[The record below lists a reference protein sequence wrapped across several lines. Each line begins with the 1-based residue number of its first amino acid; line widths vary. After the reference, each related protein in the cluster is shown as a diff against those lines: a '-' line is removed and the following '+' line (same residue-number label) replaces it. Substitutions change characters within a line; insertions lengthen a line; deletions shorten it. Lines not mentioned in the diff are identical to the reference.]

1 VTGVATRAKTR
12 PRTKTQIRTSRQESR
27 ERIIAA
33 ATELMRVTP
42 YGALTVDD
50 VMRSAGFGR
59 TIFYRHFDDLA
70 DLLMRAGREAFG
82 ALLEAERALSE
93 AAAGGDDA
101 EVVRAAIEPAVAVY
115 ERHGPLMR
123 AIAEAA
129 AAGDEQIATGRAA
142 WRERFDE
149 LVADV
154 LRGSVA
160 GDVAE
165 TARALNLMNENYL
178 LDAFGRAPRVSRET
192 AVATLTSIWF
202 AVMTGSRGGLRPKGA
217 RRKD

>member
-1 VTGVATRAKTR
+1 
-12 PRTKTQIRTSRQESR
+12 
-27 ERIIAA
+27 
-33 ATELMRVTP
+33 MRVTP

-82 ALLEAERALSE
+82 ALLELERALSE
-93 AAAGGDDA
+93 AAATGDDA

-115 ERHGPLMR
+115 QRHGPLMR

-129 AAGDEQIATGRAA
+129 AAGDEQIAAGRAA
-142 WRERFDE
+142 RRERLDD

-154 LRGSVA
+154 LGAPPALPGRQAESL
-160 GDVAE
+160 AE
-165 TARALNLMNENYL
+165 TARALTLMNENYL
-178 LDAFGRAPRVSRET
+178 LAPFGREPRISAEL
-192 AVATLTSIWF
+192 AVETLTS
-202 AVMTGSRGGLRPKGA
+202 
-217 RRKD
+217 

>member
-1 VTGVATRAKTR
+1 VATRAKAQLR
-12 PRTKTQIRTSRQESR
+12 ASREESR

-33 ATELMRVTP
+33 ATELVRETP

-50 VMRSAGFGR
+50 VMREAGFGR

-82 ALLEAERALSE
+82 DLLEAERALSE
-93 AAAGGDDA
+93 AAAGAGSDS

-129 AAGDEQIATGRAA
+129 AAGDEQIAAGRAA
-142 WRERFDE
+142 WRSRFDE
-149 LVADV
+149 LVAGI
-154 LRGSVA
+154 LRAAPGLASLS
-160 GDVAE
+160 DEEIAE
-165 TARALNLMNENYL
+165 RARALNLMNENYL
-178 LDAFGRAPRVSRET
+178 LDAFGREPRVPAQT
-192 AVATLTSIWF
+192 AVATLTPIWS
-202 AVMTGSRGGLRPKGA
+202 AAMSNGH
-217 RRKD
+217 

>member
-1 VTGVATRAKTR
+1 VATRSKERLRA
-12 PRTKTQIRTSRQESR
+12 SREESR

-33 ATELMRVTP
+33 ATELMRSTS

-50 VMRSAGFGR
+50 VMREAGFGR

-70 DLLMRAGREAFG
+70 DLLMTAGREAFG

-93 AAAGGDDA
+93 AAAQGDDSD
-101 EVVRAAIEPAVAVY
+101 VVRAAIEPAVAVY

-129 AAGDEQIATGRAA
+129 AAGDERIAAGRAA
-142 WRERFDE
+142 WRSRFDE

-178 LDAFGRAPRVSRET
+178 LDAFGTEPRVSAGT
-192 AVATLTSIWF
+192 AVATLTPIWA
-202 AVMTGSRGGLRPKGA
+202 AVMRAT
-217 RRKD
+217 